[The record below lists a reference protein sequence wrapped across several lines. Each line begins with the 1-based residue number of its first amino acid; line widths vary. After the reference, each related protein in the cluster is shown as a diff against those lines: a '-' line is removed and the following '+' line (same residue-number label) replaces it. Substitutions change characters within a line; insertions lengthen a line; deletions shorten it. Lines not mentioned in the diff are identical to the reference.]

1 MTLLSQ
7 MLEQYRQRHHGQ
19 DPTEIVV
26 APAALLALG
35 SRHTLG
41 ARCQEIP
48 VKCFLFQEVEVVL
61 SGSRLGVFAKRIG
74 NNEIRL
80 VSCDLK

>member
-7 MLEQYRQRHHGQ
+7 MLDQYRQKHLGQ
-19 DPTEIVV
+19 DPSEITV

-35 SRHTLG
+35 SKHAIG
-41 ARCQEIP
+41 AHCQAIP
-48 VKCFLFQEVEVVL
+48 VKCFLFKETEVVP
-61 SGSRLGVFAKRIG
+61 SGSRLGVFAKRIS
-74 NNEIRL
+74 NNEIRI

>member
-7 MLEQYRQRHHGQ
+7 MLDQYRQRHQGQ
-19 DPTEIVV
+19 DPSEIVV

-35 SRHTLG
+35 ATNAIG
-41 ARCQEIP
+41 AYCQEIP
-48 VKCFLFQEVEVVL
+48 VKCFLFQETDVVP
-61 SGSRLGVFAKRIG
+61 SGPRLGVFAKRIS

-80 VSCDLK
+80 ASCDLK